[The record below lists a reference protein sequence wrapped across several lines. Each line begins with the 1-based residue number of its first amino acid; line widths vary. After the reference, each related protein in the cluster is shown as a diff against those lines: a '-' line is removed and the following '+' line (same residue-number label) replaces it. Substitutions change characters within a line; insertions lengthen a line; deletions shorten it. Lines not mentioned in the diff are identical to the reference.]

1 MKPDFF
7 ELVLEHNQ
15 HNTFLN
21 LEGMVSG
28 MKTCYQQGILDGQKE
43 VLDWLSNQKHLT
55 NNIDYI
61 IEEWKNQNQL

>member
-7 ELVLEHNQ
+7 ELVLEYNQ

-21 LEGMVSG
+21 LKGMVNG
-28 MKTCYQQGILDGQKE
+28 MKTCYQQGLLDGEKR
-43 VLDWLSNQKHLT
+43 VLDWLSNQKHFT
-55 NNIDYI
+55 DNIDYI